1 MSSPSRSAAT
11 TRRKMNSSFGSRAS
25 GSSSRQGS
33 PSARS
38 NPSSPMSMSAS
49 SAFGS
54 TKAGRKKKGN
64 PVNKSPSAGARS
76 PKSRSSRPKA
86 SKKGRQ
92 PLSSKE
98 NGSGADDQTAT
109 LSHSFESLMTDQ
121 SSPTRALHDDSSA
134 PPSILRHEAFAG
146 GAGGAASLSSSV
158 SVAASAQ
165 SLQSKLIQ
173 LSLSIE
179 DQEKTV
185 QILTQEMDRVVAE
198 GEEKQKDIAAR
209 GRVEFK
215 RQAERYKGEL
225 GAKLAVCDEMTAR
238 KQELASSLKRLQGK
252 IKLVED
258 RTAAAA
264 EKVRKEGGAEIDEA
278 AASWGEGEAIR
289 REKWIDRKTKEIREI
304 TIKGLEPEVERII
317 EKHKQDCLKLD
328 DQFELKKRDFLV
340 AHHKEMDAKTVQN
353 QEKAMKKYD
362 AILTT
367 VRVAGNDR
375 LAEVHEDHAKNLAKL
390 RKRLG
395 EETDSQ
401 RVWQSE
407 ELKRLAEAHAD
418 ELQNVRSSEAKRL
431 HEMRRRWIEEKDAAE
446 RQLSSAISSVE
457 SDSNIAKEHWESKI
471 RHKVEKE
478 SLDNVAAER
487 EKMRKERD
495 REIER
500 EIRRVQGVTAKF
512 ELECKE
518 KLENEK
524 RRLKSETE
532 RKLKG
537 IGDKKSRWSDKIGE
551 NLDVV
556 RDMQERKRS
565 CESTL
570 KALEDYMKKMDDDI
584 EKVIRSR
591 EEELA
596 RITEDED
603 SYKMNSTNT
612 VSSLHTMRASL
623 KSQIEVRRNEIEQL
637 QMSHKARVE
646 SLGREHDKDLLAV
659 ERRVKIDV
667 GLKETRIHELRE
679 MNAGME
685 SKVEQLKGMIES
697 YKKRTRKKRE
707 EARKGRNK

>member
-1 MSSPSRSAAT
+1 
-11 TRRKMNSSFGSRAS
+11 
-25 GSSSRQGS
+25 
-33 PSARS
+33 
-38 NPSSPMSMSAS
+38 MSMSAS
-49 SAFGS
+49 SASGS
-54 TKAGRKKKGN
+54 TKVGRKKKGN

-76 PKSRSSRPKA
+76 PKSRSSKPKA

-134 PPSILRHEAFAG
+134 PPSILRHEAF

-328 DQFELKKRDFLV
+328 DQ
-340 AHHKEMDAKTVQN
+340 
-353 QEKAMKKYD
+353 
-362 AILTT
+362 
-367 VRVAGNDR
+367 VRIREGDPATR
-375 LAEVHEDHAKNLAKL
+375 FP
-390 RKRLG
+390 
-395 EETDSQ
+395 
-401 RVWQSE
+401 
-407 ELKRLAEAHAD
+407 
-418 ELQNVRSSEAKRL
+418 
-431 HEMRRRWIEEKDAAE
+431 RR
-446 RQLSSAISSVE
+446 
-457 SDSNIAKEHWESKI
+457 
-471 RHKVEKE
+471 
-478 SLDNVAAER
+478 
-487 EKMRKERD
+487 
-495 REIER
+495 
-500 EIRRVQGVTAKF
+500 
-512 ELECKE
+512 
-518 KLENEK
+518 
-524 RRLKSETE
+524 
-532 RKLKG
+532 
-537 IGDKKSRWSDKIGE
+537 
-551 NLDVV
+551 
-556 RDMQERKRS
+556 
-565 CESTL
+565 
-570 KALEDYMKKMDDDI
+570 
-584 EKVIRSR
+584 
-591 EEELA
+591 
-596 RITEDED
+596 
-603 SYKMNSTNT
+603 
-612 VSSLHTMRASL
+612 
-623 KSQIEVRRNEIEQL
+623 
-637 QMSHKARVE
+637 
-646 SLGREHDKDLLAV
+646 
-659 ERRVKIDV
+659 
-667 GLKETRIHELRE
+667 
-679 MNAGME
+679 
-685 SKVEQLKGMIES
+685 
-697 YKKRTRKKRE
+697 
-707 EARKGRNK
+707 